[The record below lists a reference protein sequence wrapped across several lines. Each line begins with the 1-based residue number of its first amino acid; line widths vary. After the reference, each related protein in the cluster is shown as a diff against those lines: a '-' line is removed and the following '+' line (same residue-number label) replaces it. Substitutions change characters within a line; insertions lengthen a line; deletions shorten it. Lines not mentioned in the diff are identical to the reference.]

1 MKDLKMVCS
10 MCTCEELE
18 KVNLKTGAPQ
28 VETGKISFFLEH
40 PLNLQQTHQHFG
52 GNILA
57 F

>member
-1 MKDLKMVCS
+1 MVCS

-40 PLNLQQTHQHFG
+40 LLSLQQTHQHFG